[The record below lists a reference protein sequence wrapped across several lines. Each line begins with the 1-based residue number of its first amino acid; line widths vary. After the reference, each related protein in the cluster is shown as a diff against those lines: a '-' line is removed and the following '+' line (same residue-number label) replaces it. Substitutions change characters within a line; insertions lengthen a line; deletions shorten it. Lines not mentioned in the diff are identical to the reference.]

1 LYQLSTTEEFLG
13 RASPSDPTLSL
24 ATSWK
29 FGCRFLNYDV
39 RHFTYARRFVLFT
52 SQIRRPLHHSRIG
65 LAVASRKSLGAE
77 LSAWPADFAR
87 FMNVEQA
94 TDWATCKR
102 EVLRTSSA
110 ARTKAHSQKK

>member
-1 LYQLSTTEEFLG
+1 V
-13 RASPSDPTLSL
+13 SL
-24 ATSWK
+24 
-29 FGCRFLNYDV
+29 LNCDV
-39 RHFTYARRFVLFT
+39 RHFTYVRQFVLFT
-52 SQIRRPLHHSRIG
+52 SEIRRPLHHSRIG
-65 LAVASRKSLGAE
+65 LAVASRKSLAAE

-110 ARTKAHSQKK
+110 ARTKAHSQKNNRWHEEERVREATRQEAPIHYQSTGG